1 MTELLDTVV
10 SWRSLL
16 LVVVVFGFA
25 PGFCL
30 RLLVR
35 AYPRSDP
42 RRTEL
47 IAELYT
53 VPRIERPLWV
63 AEQLE
68 TALFEGL
75 PRRLSAVLRRG
86 ARQRRAR
93 AEGGPEPGLW
103 LGLGAVLWFGLGAG
117 LWAGL
122 VFGLWAGLW
131 GGLWFGLGAG
141 LWFGLG
147 PGLWGGL
154 GAVLWLVFGAWCGA
168 GIGAG
173 FAVVLW
179 VGFGAWCGGG
189 FWGMLGV
196 VPWAVLSIMSRLWR
210 VRGLRDH

>member
-16 LVVVVFGFA
+16 LVIVVFGFA

-53 VPRIERPLWV
+53 VPRVERPLWV

-75 PRRLSAVLRRG
+75 PHRLSVVLR
-86 ARQRRAR
+86 
-93 AEGGPEPGLW
+93 EPGIW
-103 LGLGAVLWFGLGAG
+103 RGLGAGLWFGLGAG

-122 VFGLWAGLW
+122 VFGHGAGLW

-141 LWFGLG
+141 LWFGR

-154 GAVLWLVFGAWCGA
+154 GAVLWLVFGA
-168 GIGAG
+168 G
-173 FAVVLW
+173 FAAGSADGSAVMFWVV
-179 VGFGAWCGGG
+179 FGAWFGAG

-196 VPWAVLSIMSRLWR
+196 VPWAVLSIMSRLLWR